1 MLYREA
7 DKLRLRMFEALG
19 LFVLLIVI
27 GMGFTLLSALLVS
40 DFQRLHPSY
49 MLPCI
54 LRVFSVPESVR
65 SYGYPVFWLF
75 RVDGIRMIGCGP
87 IVGAF
92 SHYSF
97 CFIGFVLNTILYALI
112 FSPIILLKYLVM
124 RARLTRIQSSLIVNS
139 D

>member
-1 MLYREA
+1 MLSQEA
-7 DKLRLRMFEALG
+7 DKVRFRIREALG

-27 GMGFTLLSALLVS
+27 GIGFTLLSAMLMS

-54 LRVFSVPESVR
+54 RRVFDVSESVR
-65 SYGYPVFWLF
+65 SYGYPAFWFF
-75 RVDGIRMIGCGP
+75 RVDGVRMIGCGP

-97 CFIGFVLNTILYALI
+97 CFIGFLLNTILYALI

-124 RARLTRIQSSLIVNS
+124 RTGLTRIQSSPIINS

>member
-1 MLYREA
+1 MLSQEA
-7 DKLRLRMFEALG
+7 DKVRFRIREVLG

-27 GMGFTLLSALLVS
+27 GIGFTLLSAMLVS
-40 DFQRLHPSY
+40 DFQRFHPFY

-54 LRVFSVPESVR
+54 RQVFNVPESVR
-65 SYGYPVFWLF
+65 SHGFPVFWLF
-75 RVDGIRMIGCGP
+75 RVDGVRMIGCGP

-97 CFIGFVLNTILYALI
+97 CFIGFLLNMILYALI

-124 RARLTRIQSSLIVNS
+124 RTRLTRIQSSPTINS

>member
-1 MLYREA
+1 MLSQEA
-7 DKLRLRMFEALG
+7 DKVRSRIREALG

-27 GMGFTLLSALLVS
+27 GIGFTLLSAMLGS

-54 LRVFSVPESVR
+54 RRVFDVSESVR

-75 RVDGIRMIGCGP
+75 RVDGVKMIGCGP
-87 IVGAF
+87 IVGGAF

-97 CFIGFVLNTILYALI
+97 CFIGFLLNTILYALI
-112 FSPIILLKYLVM
+112 FSP
-124 RARLTRIQSSLIVNS
+124 
-139 D
+139 